1 MNKSRERRDTHQVT
15 VIPVR
20 AVVIISSYNHIHLI
34 FHWLLTYLITT
45 FFSWLVQVL
54 IVAIAK
60 DGKKSM
66 VSRPNPNL
74 SNVLCSC
81 RARIPSLLVRKTPKQ
96 CKARWHEWLDPS
108 IKKTDWSKVF
118 ILPLYFSWSYPAFLD
133 RRRKA
138 PSIGQVNANPVSNNR
153 FHC

>member
-1 MNKSRERRDTHQVT
+1 
-15 VIPVR
+15 
-20 AVVIISSYNHIHLI
+20 
-34 FHWLLTYLITT
+34 
-45 FFSWLVQVL
+45 
-54 IVAIAK
+54 
-60 DGKKSM
+60 M

-81 RARIPSLLVRKTPKQ
+81 RARIPSLIVRKTPKQ

-133 RRRKA
+133 KRRKA